1 MSYQFPERWKA
12 ESVEVI
18 DTSES
23 FGKIFKLSNVSYTDK
38 SHKETIHVPG
48 KTFIGLAD
56 AYIWHFLYDSIA
68 QLCYLKTKINDLNAF
83 FISPAAMINGT
94 KNEFLEQNKY
104 MSFHIKSDTIRKIQ
118 PHKYFEDLF
127 EIFVTQENMYN
138 LESCNFTFEEVYFVY
153 DNVRYFNRIQD
164 LLSTGRHWFGVP
176 YAYWINSSWESR
188 AHITRAIFPE
198 TWWRSIGILEMR
210 NIFLKKLKDVNIETP
225 KKIFL
230 SRKDANERYK
240 EKGLG
245 PSFDR
250 YCSDEINEVIEEFFI
265 SKGYHS
271 IILEGMG
278 YLEQLNYFKNA
289 THIAGVIGS
298 SFCQTL
304 VCNPSAIVSQIM
316 VNKRYDFTYQFI
328 SEMAGYYLNDIDLR
342 SVYPDLNKIKL
353 ILETKYGFIE
363 ALDRSRNYEI

>member
-1 MSYQFPERWKA
+1 
-12 ESVEVI
+12 
-18 DTSES
+18 
-23 FGKIFKLSNVSYTDK
+23 
-38 SHKETIHVPG
+38 
-48 KTFIGLAD
+48 
-56 AYIWHFLYDSIA
+56 
-68 QLCYLKTKINDLNAF
+68 
-83 FISPAAMINGT
+83 
-94 KNEFLEQNKY
+94 
-104 MSFHIKSDTIRKIQ
+104 
-118 PHKYFEDLF
+118 
-127 EIFVTQENMYN
+127 
-138 LESCNFTFEEVYFVY
+138 
-153 DNVRYFNRIQD
+153 
-164 LLSTGRHWFGVP
+164 
-176 YAYWINSSWESR
+176 
-188 AHITRAIFPE
+188 
-198 TWWRSIGILEMR
+198 MR